1 MKTEVRHD
9 KPSLFFPTDPPFDA
23 AYRKGST
30 ETPVGPH
37 LHDAIEF
44 YYTLTP
50 LPDVLIDNRIIA
62 VPADTL
68 IIIPPFCVHQLYHEA
83 GFVYERY
90 VILIQD
96 QWLSN
101 AFCGI
106 PASFPFIESG
116 SHPFFIRLE
125 KESKN
130 DFIEKAEGL
139 LSANMPTSPSA
150 LSSLFLFIEFVSD
163 LLPAST
169 HRPSFRQTA
178 AQKRI
183 NQIINYINAHIHE
196 SLEISDIAEH
206 FFLNPDYL
214 ARIFKEHVHISLG
227 HYILLQRITEAQ
239 KLLGK
244 GYTVSEVQ
252 ETLAFSSYAHFFKTF
267 KKITGI
273 SPSRYRNV
281 NPSSYHVLLCF

>member
-1 MKTEVRHD
+1 MKNDYTQ
-9 KPSLFFPTDPPFDA
+9 KNSSLFFRTDPPFDA
-23 AYRKGST
+23 AYRNGNILN
-30 ETPVGPH
+30 PVGPH

-44 YYTLTP
+44 YYTLTS
-50 LPDVLIDNRIIA
+50 LPDVFIDNKVIA

-83 GFVYERY
+83 GLVYERY
-90 VILIQD
+90 VILVQE

-106 PASFPFIESG
+106 PDHFPFMEAC
-116 SHPFFIRLE
+116 SHPYFIRLTE
-125 KESKN
+125 KTKKEFTAN
-130 DFIEKAEGL
+130 AERL
-139 LSANMPTSPSA
+139 ISTDTFTSPMA
-150 LSSLFLFIEFVSD
+150 LSSLFVFLDQVSGM
-163 LLPAST
+163 LPSSKAN
-169 HRPSFRQTA
+169 PSFKLTD

-183 NQIINYINAHIHE
+183 NHVINFINDHIYE
-196 SLEISDIAEH
+196 NLEISDVADQ

-239 KLLGK
+239 KLLNK
-244 GYTVSEVQ
+244 GHTVTEVQ
-252 ETLAFSSYAHFFKTF
+252 ELLSFSSYAHFFKTF

-273 SPSRYRNV
+273 SPSRYR
-281 NPSSYHVLLCF
+281 SGK

>member
-9 KPSLFFPTDPPFDA
+9 KTSLFFPTDPPFDA
-23 AYRKGST
+23 AYRKWST

-37 LHDAIEF
+37 QHNAIEF

-83 GFVYERY
+83 NLIYERY
-90 VILIQD
+90 VILIQE

-106 PASFPFIESG
+106 PTSFPFMESG
-116 SHPFFIRLE
+116 SHPFFIRLDNE
-125 KESKN
+125 LKN
-130 DFIEKAEGL
+130 DFIEKAESL
-139 LSANMPTSPSA
+139 VSANMLTSPSA
-150 LSSLFLFIEFVSD
+150 LSSLFLFLNLISG
-163 LLPAST
+163 LLPASA

-183 NQIINYINAHIHE
+183 NQIISYINVHIHE
-196 SLEISDIAEH
+196 SLEISDLADH
-206 FFLNPDYL
+206 FYLNPDYL

-239 KLLGK
+239 KLLSQ

-252 ETLAFSSYAHFFKTF
+252 EALAFSSYAHFFKTF

-273 SPSRYRNV
+273 SPSRYRDV
-281 NPSSYHVLLCF
+281 

>member
-1 MKTEVRHD
+1 MKNDYAQE
-9 KPSLFFPTDPPFDA
+9 KSSLFFRTDPPFDA
-23 AYRKGST
+23 AYRNGST
-30 ETPVGPH
+30 LNPVGPH

-50 LPDVLIDNRIIA
+50 LPDVLIDNKVIA

-83 GFVYERY
+83 GLVYERY

-101 AFCGI
+101 VFCGI
-106 PASFPFIESG
+106 KNSFPFMEAG
-116 SHPFFIRLE
+116 SHPYFIRLTE
-125 KESKN
+125 KLKTE
-130 DFIEKAEGL
+130 FIANAEKL
-139 LSANMPTSPSA
+139 VSADTVTSPMA
-150 LSSLFLFIEFVSD
+150 LSSLFVFLNQVSEILFSSRTNPPVK
-163 LLPAST
+163 
-169 HRPSFRQTA
+169 QTE

-183 NQIINYINAHIHE
+183 NHVIDFINDHIYDN
-196 SLEISDIAEH
+196 LEISDVADH

-239 KLLGK
+239 KLLDK
-244 GYTVSEVQ
+244 GHTVTEVQ
-252 ETLAFSSYAHFFKTF
+252 ELLSFSSYAHFFKTF

-273 SPSRYRNV
+273 SPSRYR
-281 NPSSYHVLLCF
+281 SEK